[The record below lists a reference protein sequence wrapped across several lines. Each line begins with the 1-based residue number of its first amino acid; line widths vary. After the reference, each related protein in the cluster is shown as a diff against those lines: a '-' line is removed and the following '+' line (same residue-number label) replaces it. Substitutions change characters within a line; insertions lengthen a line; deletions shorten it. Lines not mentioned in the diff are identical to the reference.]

1 MPASVV
7 DQLSARPMS
16 VLRAYKAACVAQPTV
31 RIIKEGDL
39 IAIPSPSDLPDIPEP
54 NSADAA
60 DQKRPA

>member
-1 MPASVV
+1 MPAGVV

-16 VLRAYKAACVAQPTV
+16 VASCAHPFAQPTV
-31 RIIKEGDL
+31 RITKEGDL